1 MHFCL
6 GGSGEG
12 GPPAPFLPLSWSQC
26 WIRVAPD
33 VREGE
38 GRTRGPRP
46 ARPRPP
52 LSSGSTRAVSHPGAP
67 PSGCRRVRMRQPHSE
82 GGVRPPRSFREP
94 SGCCRAAAT
103 WHLVPRAGGESR
115 FTETSARRWG
125 RSSGLVHRAR
135 ESVAAGRDG
144 RWAPPVWGA
153 GPGGPGARPPP
164 RSSLEMEV
172 RGDAVSGS
180 EGRAVSPVFTVGA
193 LHPLVP
199 VVSGAYLRSFM
210 G

>member
-1 MHFCL
+1 MPLLVAVVESACVSHTPKVE
-6 GGSGEG
+6 SVRP
-12 GPPAPFLPLSWSQC
+12 GP
-26 WIRVAPD
+26 
-33 VREGE
+33 
-38 GRTRGPRP
+38 
-46 ARPRPP
+46 
-52 LSSGSTRAVSHPGAP
+52 SGSRRDAV
-67 PSGCRRVRMRQPHSE
+67 VQPRHGIWWFS
-82 GGVRPPRSFREP
+82 
-94 SGCCRAAAT
+94 
-103 WHLVPRAGGESR
+103 
-115 FTETSARRWG
+115 ETSAQRWG

-199 VVSGAYLRSFM
+199 VVRGAYLRSFM